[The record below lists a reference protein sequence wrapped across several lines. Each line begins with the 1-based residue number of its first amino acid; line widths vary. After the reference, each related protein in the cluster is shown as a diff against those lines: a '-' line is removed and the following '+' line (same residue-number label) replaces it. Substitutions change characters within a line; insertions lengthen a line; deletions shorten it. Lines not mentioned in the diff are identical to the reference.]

1 MIALLWRQPDPPIV
15 TRWRGPDGSL
25 ARSALA
31 VPPLPI
37 ATLIGPPGPPGP
49 QGLPGTATG
58 TGPAGP
64 QGPVGPAGPTGLTGA
79 TGLTGPAGVAGATG
93 PTGSVGPVGP
103 IGPAGAPG
111 AGGLSGL
118 VTITIPSGA
127 GQSELQ
133 QSVTAAGV
141 TSSSRIF
148 LSLAA
153 ASDTDENDPE
163 LLSVSSLSGAPSTG
177 AILITATFAEPTS
190 GPVSLNWS
198 AI

>member
-31 VPPLPI
+31 VPQMPI
-37 ATLIGPPGPPGP
+37 ATLIGPPGPAGPTGP
-49 QGLPGTATG
+49 QGIPGTATG
-58 TGPAGP
+58 TGPVGP
-64 QGPVGPAGPTGLTGA
+64 QGPIGPTGLTGA
-79 TGLTGPAGVAGATG
+79 TGLTGPVGVAGATG
-93 PTGSVGPVGP
+93 PTG
-103 IGPAGAPG
+103 PAGVPG
-111 AGGLSGL
+111 TGGLSGL
-118 VTITIPSGA
+118 VTITMPSGA

-141 TSSSRIF
+141 TSASRIF

-153 ASDTDENDPE
+153 ANDTDENDPE
-163 LLSVSSLSGAPSTG
+163 LLSVSSLSGAPSAG

-190 GPVSLNWS
+190 GPVNLNWS
-198 AI
+198 AL